1 MNIAPKYCD
10 LLFCQQNQK
19 FSFSRSSSLVALH
32 AWDGVLLVSSGDP
45 VHRCEAQRLLGDV
58 RPPPRHPG
66 PANPQVVGCIDFLLS
81 KSYSAPPSCW
91 SWSQAGA
98 TRCTEW
104 VPSSSWCTTSPTTGW
119 SWPRCA
125 STLDTRWPSFNM
137 PFMPKIGFDFIFDQ
151 RCCDIAFVMFC
162 LTWTYSRIGIFPT
175 WIIYSTTSEA
185 AQVFRIAWRSWL
197 LTPFCIP
204 SLFRCSQCI
213 IFSTFWWPCYWFCT
227 SSGTTSS
234 PLSPIG

>member
-1 MNIAPKYCD
+1 MMHDKALRALVKWTNIEYISWVFCCKYWYIVCVNIAPKYCN

-66 PANPQVVGCIDFLLS
+66 PANPQVVGCKDFLSS
-81 KSYSAPPSCW
+81 KNYSAPASCW
-91 SWSQAGA
+91 SWSPAGA

-104 VPSSSWCTTSPTTGW
+104 VPWSSWCTTSPTTGW

-125 STLDTRWPSFNM
+125 STLDTRWPSFIM
-137 PFMPKIGFDFIFDQ
+137 PFMP
-151 RCCDIAFVMFC
+151 
-162 LTWTYSRIGIFPT
+162 
-175 WIIYSTTSEA
+175 
-185 AQVFRIAWRSWL
+185 
-197 LTPFCIP
+197 
-204 SLFRCSQCI
+204 
-213 IFSTFWWPCYWFCT
+213 
-227 SSGTTSS
+227 
-234 PLSPIG
+234 